1 MRAILQGKT
10 IGFVCWANLDGV
22 YVVKP
27 NGRVATK
34 KRNIFG
40 IKRQPKLMA
49 GDTIVVPLNT
59 QYRDSLPL
67 WRDVTAIIYQTVVS
81 LAALAA
87 I

>member
-1 MRAILQGKT
+1 M
-10 IGFVCWANLDGV
+10 
-22 YVVKP
+22 
-27 NGRVATK
+27 
-34 KRNIFG
+34 
-40 IKRQPKLMA
+40 RQPKLMA